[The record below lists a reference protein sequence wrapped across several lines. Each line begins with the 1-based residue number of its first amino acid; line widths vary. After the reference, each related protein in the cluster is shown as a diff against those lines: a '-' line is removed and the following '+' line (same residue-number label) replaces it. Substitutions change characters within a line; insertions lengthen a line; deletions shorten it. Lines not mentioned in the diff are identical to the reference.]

1 VDRTARALTTKIGQ
15 GTRIW
20 AHCNIMKGVIIGS
33 DCNICDGCFL
43 EAGSIIGNRVTIK
56 TNVSIWD
63 GVQIA
68 DDVFVGPN
76 VSFCNDTFPRS
87 RQHKEAEQT
96 FLRKGCSV
104 GAGAVIL
111 PALEI
116 GEYAM
121 VGAGSVVTRS
131 VPANV
136 TVVGNPARI
145 TAKTMLKE
153 N

>member
-1 VDRTARALTTKIGQ
+1 MDATARVLTTKIGR

-20 AHCNIMKGVIIGS
+20 AHCNIMKGVIIGQ

-56 TNVSIWD
+56 TNVSIWS
-63 GVQIA
+63 GLIIA
-68 DDVFVGPN
+68 EDVFIGPN
-76 VSFCNDTFPRS
+76 VSFCNDTYPRS

-96 FLRKGCSV
+96 FLGTGSSI

-111 PALEI
+111 SSLQI
-116 GEYAM
+116 GEHAM

-131 VPANV
+131 IPPNA

-145 TAKTMLKE
+145 LARPIQNE

>member
-1 VDRTARALTTKIGQ
+1 
-15 GTRIW
+15 
-20 AHCNIMKGVIIGS
+20 MKGVIVGS

-56 TNVSIWD
+56 TNVSIWS
-63 GVQIA
+63 GLQIA
-68 DDVFVGPN
+68 DDVFIGPN
-76 VSFCNDTFPRS
+76 VSFCNDTYPRS
-87 RQHKEAEQT
+87 RQHKEAERT
-96 FLRKGCSV
+96 FLGKGSSI

-111 PALEI
+111 PSLEI

-131 VPANV
+131 VPANA

-145 TAKTMLKE
+145 TAKPMLNE
-153 N
+153 NQKSH